1 MNLTHTG
8 ASAPDFLREGRWLM
22 AKIDI
27 VFQAGFKEDEA
38 VVEVNDSK
46 FFACLST
53 DYSIGL
59 AQCISIEEQAGKA
72 FVRIEIPTR
81 NQSISLEVDLK
92 QDVAITVN
100 LTPEGTLLF
109 EQGPLEKEFY

>member
-1 MNLTHTG
+1 
-8 ASAPDFLREGRWLM
+8 M

-27 VFQAGFKEDEA
+27 AFQAGFKEDEA

-46 FFACLST
+46 TSCASLNT

-72 FVRIEIPTR
+72 FIRIEIPTR

-92 QDVAITVN
+92 QDVVITVN